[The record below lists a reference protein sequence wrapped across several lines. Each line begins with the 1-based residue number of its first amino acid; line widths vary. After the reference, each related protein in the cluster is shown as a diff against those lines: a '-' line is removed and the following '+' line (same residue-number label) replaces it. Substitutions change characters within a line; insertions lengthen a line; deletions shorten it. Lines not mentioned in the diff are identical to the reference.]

1 MIILYYYKMTDLCSS
16 KYDAF
21 MKLCRLLP
29 IITLLLI
36 TACSSLP
43 KAAKDTAKVE
53 ITALTFID
61 EAIIPATTTYE
72 GTKVGGLSSIDYA
85 NGQWFMICDDRAQ
98 PRFYTARITTSA
110 AGISQPVF
118 TAVTYLKDN
127 NSSLFTPG
135 IADPEAL
142 RVTNDNHIIWSSEG
156 NVAKGIQPFVRMA
169 SRDGAYVKDMAVAPK
184 FLISQKDKG
193 PRNNGVFEALTRDY
207 SNNSYW
213 IATELPLKQDG
224 NEPTYKVAQSPV
236 RIAHIKPDGTFAAE
250 YVYML
255 DKVARSGKLEV
266 NGVTEILS
274 YDKDSFLVLE
284 RSYASGHS
292 DGGNDAKI
300 YKVNT
305 AGATDVRDIASLQE
319 TSYTPVTKTLLLDM
333 ETLRPQLTDGIIDN
347 VEGMTFGPVL
357 EGGKRSLVVISDN
370 NFNSFGKQLN
380 QLILFA
386 VE

>member
-1 MIILYYYKMTDLCSS
+1 MQLRS
-16 KYDAF
+16 
-21 MKLCRLLP
+21 LLP
-29 IITLLLI
+29 LLCLLLI
-36 TACSSLP
+36 TSCSSLP
-43 KAAKDTAKVE
+43 KGVKNTAKAE

-61 EAIIPATTTYE
+61 ETIIPAATTYN

-98 PRFYTARITTSA
+98 PRFYTARIKTSA

-118 TAVTYLKDN
+118 TAVTYFKDKD
-127 NSSLFTPG
+127 SVFTPG

-169 SRDGAYVKDMAVAPK
+169 SQDGAYVKDMTVAPK

-207 SNNSYW
+207 SDNSYW
-213 IATELPLKQDG
+213 ITTELPLKQDG
-224 NEPTYKVAQSPV
+224 NEPTYKEAQSPV
-236 RIAHIKPDGTFAAE
+236 RMAHIEADGTFTAE
-250 YVYML
+250 YVYLL
-255 DKVARSGKLEV
+255 DKVARPGKLEV

-292 DGGNDAKI
+292 DGGNDVKI

-305 AGATDVRDIASLQE
+305 AGATNVRDIASLQE
-319 TSYTPVTKTLLLDM
+319 ASYTPVTKTLLLDM
-333 ETLRPQLTDGIIDN
+333 ETLRPLLTDGIIDN
-347 VEGMTFGPVL
+347 IEGMTFGPLL
-357 EGGKRSLVVISDN
+357 ESGKRSLIIISDN